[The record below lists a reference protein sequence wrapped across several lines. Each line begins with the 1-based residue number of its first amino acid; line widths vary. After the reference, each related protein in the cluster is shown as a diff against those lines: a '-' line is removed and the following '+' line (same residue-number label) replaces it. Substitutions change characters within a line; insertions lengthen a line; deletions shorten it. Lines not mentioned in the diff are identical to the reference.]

1 MENQDESYPTKMD
14 RCFFGLYHRL
24 PQCQNEIWN
33 KQTTT
38 GKTLGCG
45 TATPFLK
52 FKEWGL
58 RVRKMASAM
67 LVLVV
72 PPWPA
77 ARGLLRSCWEL
88 LQRKLQQSGPGFSSL
103 PWGPALAVQGPAVFT
118 EPADDTNGSK
128 EIFSLSDSI
137 FWMAAP
143 KNRRSIEVNRC
154 RRRNP
159 QKLIK
164 VKNNIDV
171 CPECGHLKL
180 KHVLCGYCYEKVCK
194 ETAEIRRQGNKKGA
208 LLRFLP
214 WRLWCCTQERRRL
227 NKIAVRESLN
237 ETGSDHPGSPR
248 IKTKGV

>member
-1 MENQDESYPTKMD
+1 
-14 RCFFGLYHRL
+14 
-24 PQCQNEIWN
+24 
-33 KQTTT
+33 
-38 GKTLGCG
+38 
-45 TATPFLK
+45 
-52 FKEWGL
+52 
-58 RVRKMASAM
+58 MASAM

-88 LQRKLQQSGPGFSSL
+88 LQRKLQQSGPGFLSL
-103 PWGPALAVQGPAVFT
+103 PWGPALAVQGPAIFT
-118 EPADDTNGSK
+118 EPANDTNGSK
-128 EIFSLSDSI
+128 EIFSLSESI

-194 ETAEIRRQGNKKGA
+194 ETAEIRRQIGKQEGGPFKVPSVESVVLYTGEA
-208 LLRFLP
+208 LSEQDRGKRIIERDRKRPSWF
-214 WRLWCCTQERRRL
+214 TQ
-227 NKIAVRESLN
+227 N
-237 ETGSDHPGSPR
+237 
-248 IKTKGV
+248 